1 MGTPAVTRGRSAPA
15 RCAQREGEGTR
26 DPHKLNCVCW
36 ALMDCLASP
45 EIGDCQRNIDKPSEE
60 RVKELEETVLNLS
73 AQNEVISLCICVCLP
88 PFTTLRNPLQY
99 SIS

>member
-15 RCAQREGEGTR
+15 RCAEREGEATR
-26 DPHKLNCVCW
+26 DPHKLNYICW
-36 ALMDCLASP
+36 APMACLASP
-45 EIGDCQRNIDKPSEE
+45 EIGDCQRIIVKPSEE
-60 RVKELEETVLNLS
+60 RVKELEEKVLNLS
-73 AQNEVISLCICVCLP
+73 AQNEVISLCLP